1 MWTQEDQ
8 KVQVIL
14 GYGVNLR
21 PVWNTGDGK
30 EMKGRNKERN
40 KVITKKKKNPEKQR
54 NKELINFI
62 PSIWSDT
69 H

>member
-14 GYGVNLR
+14 GYVVNLR

-40 KVITKKKKNPEKQR
+40 KVITKKKKTQR
-54 NKELINFI
+54 NKETK
-62 PSIWSDT
+62 S
-69 H
+69 